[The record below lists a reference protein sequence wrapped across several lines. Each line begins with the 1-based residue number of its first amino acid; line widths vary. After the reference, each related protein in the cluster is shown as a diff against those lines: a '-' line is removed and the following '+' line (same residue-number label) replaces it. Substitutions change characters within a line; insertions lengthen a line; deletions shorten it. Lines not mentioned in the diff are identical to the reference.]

1 MGLFSAIG
9 NAVSSVS
16 DAFGAVVDVVAGEN
30 TLIGGLADALGVSDV
45 IEMATSGPGALLE
58 ALCDKL
64 ELPEWCGDVASGIA
78 NALSGN
84 MVGLVDDVIDLSDNI
99 LEAVGADDL
108 RGYLES
114 ARNIGDIAMDLLG
127 GDFSSATDALDY
139 LKTASFDELS
149 ESAATA
155 LKAALADETSLHA
168 FVQTATTQLR
178 A

>member
-16 DAFGAVVDVVAGEN
+16 DAFSAAIDVVAGED
-30 TLIGGLADALGVSDV
+30 TLIGGLVGELGVSDI
-45 IEMATSGPGALLE
+45 IEFATSGPGALME

-84 MVGLVDDVIDLSDNI
+84 MVGLIDDCIDLADNV
-99 LEAVGADDL
+99 LVAVGAEDL
-108 RGYLES
+108 AGYLES
-114 ARNIGDIAMDLLG
+114 VRDIGDLAMDVMG
-127 GDFSSATDALDY
+127 GDFSSATEALDY
-139 LKTASFDELS
+139 LATASFEDLS
-149 ESAATA
+149 ASATKA
-155 LKAALADETSLHA
+155 LKSALSDEFTLQNFA
-168 FVQTATTQLR
+168 QIATTQLR